1 MTVSDEMLD
10 KLNFYSKCL
19 SMNRSRLVTFLC
31 ARGLMSLDKN
41 MILLEN
47 LGEEVAHDLL
57 VSSLEFISENDRLA
71 RCPARAA
78 EKTLKEKI
86 ACCVS

>member
-1 MTVSDEMLD
+1 
-10 KLNFYSKCL
+10 
-19 SMNRSRLVTFLC
+19 
-31 ARGLMSLDKN
+31 MSLDKN